1 VTLKLRLPVAQRDLV
16 RLGDVIGLDCS
27 QSFTKALAS
36 LSQQLE
42 RVSGGILDSATI
54 RISPMLLDEVS
65 LKGRSDFVSRLQRV
79 VDGPVPCGVVN
90 HVASIPRS
98 PRYERLG
105 SVALPSI
112 CNCMAPPPGSIG
124 RRFAAVSATCWGIG
138 WLPPDT
144 RAHDDA

>member
-1 VTLKLRLPVAQRDLV
+1 MPLTVTLKLRSPVAQRDLV

-65 LKGRSDFVSRLQRV
+65 LKRRSDFVCRLQRV
-79 VDGPVPCGVVN
+79 VDGPVTCGVVN

-98 PRYERLG
+98 SLAMSRWEKRHVIAGPVLA
-105 SVALPSI
+105 SVR
-112 CNCMAPPPGSIG
+112 G
-124 RRFAAVSATCWGIG
+124 RVVWRSHT
-138 WLPPDT
+138 
-144 RAHDDA
+144 